1 MRGTLEYHNV
11 AVRTELAA
19 RLPRVTGDRVQL
31 QQVITN
37 LLANGIE
44 AMAPIDHRPRE
55 LTVRSGTTEAGGALV
70 TVADSGT
77 GLDPATIDHV
87 FEPFFTISAAIVEAH
102 GGRLEA
108 LPGSPGGAVFQ
119 FTLPPTRDGAS

>member
-1 MRGTLEYHNV
+1 
-11 AVRTELAA
+11 
-19 RLPRVTGDRVQL
+19 
-31 QQVITN
+31 
-37 LLANGIE
+37 
-44 AMAPIDHRPRE
+44 MAPIDHRPRE

-87 FEPFFTISAAIVEAH
+87 FDPFFTTKTGGMGMGLSISLAIVEAH